1 MDRSKIKT
9 PQSALMEMGR
19 LSQERKRLGE
29 EMAHWDR
36 RIQQIKQRLGQI
48 TEAESWLRSFLGQA
62 EASEQG
68 SGRAEERRGTPAP
81 LHSNATARSAPD
93 EVTLRY

>member
-1 MDRSKIKT
+1 
-9 PQSALMEMGR
+9 MELAR

-29 EMAHWDR
+29 EMVHWER
-36 RIQQIKQRLGQI
+36 RTQQIKRRLAEI
-48 TEAESWLRSFLGQA
+48 AEANEWLHNFIGQA

-81 LHSNATARSAPD
+81 PHSNAIARSAPD
-93 EVTLRY
+93 EITLRY